1 MKPDVEVFALGAGV
15 ILGGA
20 VPERV
25 VISGEAIVRL
35 SVTDGLPE
43 GRGRISLS
51 LVALRSV
58 VILDMSIE
66 VAEVV
71 LLREAVVPFA
81 GVGVYVVDWLDVRLI
96 TPTPPVEF
104 ITIVFPEITPETPP
118 ETMEVDIKAVSFMDA
133 AVPLDGTAKAAV
145 EGLKVGRVITPM
157 PLAEFIV
164 ENPPDVLPEKTP
176 EDTIVDIR
184 TVPFMGT
191 DVPLDSI
198 TERVEPGPKLTVLMV
213 GVIAPIPPVEFIVEK
228 PPEVPPEKKPEDS
241 AVNV

>member
-1 MKPDVEVFALGAGV
+1 VKPDVEVFALGAGV